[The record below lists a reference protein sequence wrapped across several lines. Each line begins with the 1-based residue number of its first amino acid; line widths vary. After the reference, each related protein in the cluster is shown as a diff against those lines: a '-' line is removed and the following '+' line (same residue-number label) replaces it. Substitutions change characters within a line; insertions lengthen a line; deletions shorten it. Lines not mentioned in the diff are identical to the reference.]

1 MNRNCSLGGKKG
13 LKHIKPKARS
23 NLIRINK
30 IKSTHT
36 KETLALDKGDADDLN
51 TQGKAQVEKMGN

>member
-1 MNRNCSLGGKKG
+1 MLTRRKKG
-13 LKHIKPKARS
+13 LKHINPKARS

-36 KETLALDKGDADDLN
+36 KETLALDKGDADYLN
-51 TQGKAQVEKMGN
+51 TQGNKAQVEKMGK